1 MNMRTSSV
9 KLLPVLMSYF
19 VMGFVD
25 VVGVSTGY
33 AKRDFNLSPAM
44 TQILPSMV
52 FIWFF
57 VLSIPCSILQSRF
70 GKRRILFLGVI
81 LTAIGMFITFIQ
93 YTYPLLL
100 LSFLFIGIGNTIIQV
115 SSNPLLRDV
124 TSSEK
129 FSSFMSLSQF
139 IKATSSL
146 LGPILVTVAVTRWGD
161 WRNILLVYGA
171 VSVITSIWLGA
182 TRIAETAPKEF
193 TTFGKSIALLRN
205 PLVATMVV
213 AIFALVGID
222 VGLNTNIQYLLS
234 SKFNLDLETASLGIS
249 VYFFSLMASRFIGAI
264 ILLKV
269 NNLRFFIVT
278 SLLTIMML
286 MLVIVA
292 PSSEATLVFIG
303 LTGLVSG
310 NLFALIF
317 SLTINKLPE
326 KANEIS
332 GLMIMAVVGGAI
344 VPPLIGY
351 CQNFL
356 NASMSLFILVL
367 CAAYIYVSSLIYKRF

>member
-1 MNMRTSSV
+1 MTTSFSR
-9 KLLPVLMSYF
+9 LLPVLMSYF

-25 VVGVSTGY
+25 IVGVSTGY
-33 AKRDFNLSPAM
+33 AKRDFDLSPAM

-57 VLSIPCSILQSRF
+57 ILSLPCSVLQSRV
-70 GKRRILFLGVI
+70 GKKRVLLLGVM
-81 LTAIGMFITFIQ
+81 LTSIGMFIPFIQ
-93 YTYPLLL
+93 YTYPSLL

-124 TSSEK
+124 TSPER

-139 IKATSSL
+139 IKAMSSL
-146 LGPILVTVAVTRWGD
+146 LGPILVTIAVTKWGD
-161 WRNILLVYGA
+161 WKNTLLVYGFISI
-171 VSVITSIWLGA
+171 VTSIWLA
-182 TRIAETAPKEF
+182 ITKIEETTPKEPA
-193 TTFGKSIALLRN
+193 TFFRSLGLLKN
-205 PLVATMVV
+205 PFVATMVL

-264 ILLKV
+264 VLSKI
-269 NNLRFFIVT
+269 NNAKFFIIT
-278 SLLTIMML
+278 SLLT
-286 MLVIVA
+286 VILLILLIIA
-292 PSSEATLVFIG
+292 PSSEASLIFIG

-310 NLFALIF
+310 NLFPLIF
-317 SLTINKLPE
+317 SLTVNKLPE

-344 VPPLIGY
+344 IPPLIGY
-351 CQNFL
+351 CQNFFS
-356 NASMSLFILVL
+356 ASGSLIVLVL
-367 CAAYIYVSSLIYKRF
+367 CAAYIYLSSMIYKRF

>member
-1 MNMRTSSV
+1 MTTSFPRI
-9 KLLPVLMSYF
+9 LPVLMSYF

-25 VVGVSTGY
+25 IVGVSTGY

-57 VLSIPCSILQSRF
+57 ILSLPCSVLQSRF
-70 GKRRILFLGVI
+70 GKKRVLLSGVA
-81 LTAIGMFITFIQ
+81 LTSIGMFTPFIQ
-93 YTYPLLL
+93 YTFPSLL
-100 LSFLFIGIGNTIIQV
+100 LSFLFIGVGNTIIQV

-124 TSSEK
+124 TSPER

-146 LGPILVTVAVTRWGD
+146 LGPIMVTIAVAKWGD
-161 WRNILLVYGA
+161 WKNILMIYGLV
-171 VSVITSIWLGA
+171 SMITAIWLVS
-182 TRIAETAPKEF
+182 TRIEETTPKEP
-193 TTFGKSIALLRN
+193 TTFLRSIALLKN
-205 PLVATMVV
+205 PFVATMVL

-234 SKFNLDLETASLGIS
+234 SKFSLDLEVASLGIS
-249 VYFFSLMASRFIGAI
+249 VYFFSLMASRFIGAFI
-264 ILLKV
+264 LSKINNARFFGITSFLTVILL
-269 NNLRFFIVT
+269 I
-278 SLLTIMML
+278 
-286 MLVIVA
+286 LVVIA
-292 PSSEATLVFIG
+292 PSSEVTLIFIG

-310 NLFALIF
+310 NLFPLIF
-317 SLTINKLPE
+317 SLTVDKLPE

-344 VPPLIGY
+344 IPPLIGY
-351 CQNFL
+351 CQNFFS
-356 NASMSLFILVL
+356 ASTSLIVLVL
-367 CAAYIYVSSLIYKRF
+367 CAAYIYLSSLIYKRF

>member
-1 MNMRTSSV
+1 MKTSPIS
-9 KLLPVLMSYF
+9 LLPVLMSFF

-33 AKRDFNLSPAM
+33 AKRDFNLSPSMA
-44 TQILPSMV
+44 QLLPSMV

-57 VLSIPCSILQSRF
+57 VLSIPCSVLQSRI
-70 GKRRILFLGVI
+70 GKRKVLLLGLV
-81 LTAIGMFITFIQ
+81 LTSIGMFTTFIH

-115 SSNPLLRDV
+115 SANPLLRDV
-124 TSSEK
+124 SSSEK
-129 FSSFMSLSQF
+129 FSSYMSLSQF

-146 LGPILVTVAVTRWGD
+146 LGPVLVTIAVTQWGD
-161 WRNILLVYGA
+161 WKSILMIYGLT
-171 VSVITSIWLGA
+171 SVATLIWLVA
-182 TRIAETAPKEF
+182 TTINEAAPKEPA
-193 TTFGKSIALLRN
+193 TFGRSIALLRN

-264 ILLKV
+264 ILSKV
-269 NNLRFFIVT
+269 DNVKFFVVT
-278 SLLTIMML
+278 AFLTVILLIML
-286 MLVIVA
+286 MVA
-292 PSSEATLVFIG
+292 PSSEAALVLIG

-317 SLTINKLPE
+317 ALTINKLPD

-356 NASMSLFILVL
+356 SASMSLFVLVL
-367 CAAYIYVSSLIYKRF
+367 CSAYIYLSSLIYKRF